1 MARIKKNPKA
11 TADRQQPEGDLAY
24 LNDPVTDF
32 EPEDDTEINSQ
43 EEADFDVEMSKVD
56 MMHQAFIWIG
66 LDKKDEQEVLRSE
79 IAEL

>member
-32 EPEDDTEINSQ
+32 EPEDDT
-43 EEADFDVEMSKVD
+43 
-56 MMHQAFIWIG
+56 
-66 LDKKDEQEVLRSE
+66 
-79 IAEL
+79 